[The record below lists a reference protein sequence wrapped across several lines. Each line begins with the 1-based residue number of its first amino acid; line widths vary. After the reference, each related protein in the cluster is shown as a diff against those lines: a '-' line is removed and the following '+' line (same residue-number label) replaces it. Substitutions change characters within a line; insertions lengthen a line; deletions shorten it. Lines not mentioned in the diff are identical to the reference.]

1 MEQGPPDW
9 VWPVRLSIC
18 LFMND
23 FFFFQQFQ
31 TFYSELW
38 CVMTVLFEQL
48 ISFFAYTPG
57 RTFFES
63 IHLNHLYADNFI
75 SIKFRG
81 SWMANG
87 ISPNSD
93 PLAIALLS
101 RVCHPFSLTYAFHY
115 FERGQDISLSQRPEK
130 EQWCC
135 QWEDN
140 MQQGRHVSQ
149 GDVSNPPVE
158 EQLQAEVWS

>member
-1 MEQGPPDW
+1 MEQGAPDW

-23 FFFFQQFQ
+23 FFFSTVSNFL
-31 TFYSELW
+31 LW
-38 CVMTVLFEQL
+38 IMVCHDSFIWTTNFLFC
-48 ISFFAYTPG
+48 IHARSHI
-57 RTFFES
+57 FES